1 MMDCVK
7 SLRDGS
13 TEEQSSPGAVEIL
26 SVFSRGEMWCLL
38 RFQLA
43 GLATRDHQIVEKDES
58 EDMNEGRDDS
68 NQLYDYKSFW
78 FYG

>member
-26 SVFSRGEMWCLL
+26 PVFSREVMWCLL

-43 GLATRDHQIVEKDES
+43 DLAARDHQIVEKDER

-68 NQLYDYKSFW
+68 NQLHDYKSLW
-78 FYG
+78 LYG